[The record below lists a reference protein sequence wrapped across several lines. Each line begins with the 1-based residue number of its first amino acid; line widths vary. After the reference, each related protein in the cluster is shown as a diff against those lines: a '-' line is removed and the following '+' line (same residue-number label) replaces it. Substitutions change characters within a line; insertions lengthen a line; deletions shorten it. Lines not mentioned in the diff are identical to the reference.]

1 MFAETNGVG
10 SQGVGSMPAQVTADG
25 TANAANAADLTN
37 AAGLTGVAGAAR
49 PAGPGP
55 AVDPADYRRVLGH
68 FPSGVT
74 VVAALDDAGPV
85 GFACQA
91 FAALSLEPPLVM
103 FSVAH
108 TSTSWPRI
116 RAAGRFCVNFLAAD
130 HSALCRAFAVSGGD
144 KFAGVEWRRSGLG
157 SPILAGAHG
166 WVDCLVEATHP
177 GGDHTIVVGRVHAL
191 DADAESE
198 PLIFHRGAFG

>member
-1 MFAETNGVG
+1 MFADANGTQT
-10 SQGVGSMPAQVTADG
+10 QGVGTMPAQATADG
-25 TANAANAADLTN
+25 TTAPAA
-37 AAGLTGVAGAAR
+37 
-49 PAGPGP
+49 PAGPGTP
-55 AVDPADYRRVLGH
+55 AGSAVDPADYRRVLGH

-74 VVAALDDAGPV
+74 VVAALDADGPV

-91 FAALSLEPPLVM
+91 FAALSLDPPLVM

-130 HSALCRAFAVSGGD
+130 HGALCRAFAVSGGD

-166 WVDCLVEATHP
+166 WVDCLIEATHP

-191 DADAESE
+191 DADAESA
-198 PLIFHRGAFG
+198 PLIFHRGAFA

>member
-1 MFAETNGVG
+1 MFAGANGIEP
-10 SQGVGSMPAQVTADG
+10 QGVGTMPAQATADG
-25 TANAANAADLTN
+25 T
-37 AAGLTGVAGAAR
+37 TGS
-49 PAGPGP
+49 
-55 AVDPADYRRVLGH
+55 AVDPAEYRRVLGH

-74 VVAALDDAGPV
+74 VVAAVDRDGPV

-116 RAAGRFCVNFLAAD
+116 KAAGRFCVNFLAAD
-130 HSALCRAFAVSGGD
+130 HSALCRDFAVSGGD
-144 KFAGVEWRRSGLG
+144 KFAGVRWRRSGLG

-166 WVDCLVEATHP
+166 WVDCTIEATHP

-191 DADAESE
+191 DADGESA

>member
-1 MFAETNGVG
+1 MFAEANGRQT
-10 SQGVGSMPAQVTADG
+10 QGVGTMPAQATA
-25 TANAANAADLTN
+25 AATTGSAA
-37 AAGLTGVAGAAR
+37 
-49 PAGPGP
+49 PAGSP
-55 AVDPADYRRVLGH
+55 APAGSTVDPADYRRVLGH

-74 VVAALDDAGPV
+74 VVAALDGDGPV

-91 FAALSLEPPLVM
+91 FAALSLDPPLVM

-116 RAAGRFCVNFLAAD
+116 RATGRFCVNFLAAD

-144 KFAGVEWRRSGLG
+144 KFAGVEWRRSALG

-166 WVDCLVEATHP
+166 WVDCLIEATYP

-191 DADAESE
+191 DADPESD
-198 PLIFHRGAFG
+198 PLIFHRGAFA